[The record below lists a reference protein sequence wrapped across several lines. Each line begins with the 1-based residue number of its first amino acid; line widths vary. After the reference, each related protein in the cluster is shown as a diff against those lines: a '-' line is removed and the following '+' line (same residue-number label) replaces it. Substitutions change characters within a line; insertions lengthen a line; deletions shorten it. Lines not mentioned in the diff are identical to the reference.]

1 VGVGV
6 LWGTLITHELR
17 ATFAAM
23 IVVKVLLQRAERG
36 VQSYVGAWLAAGTA
50 DPGTTLAAAPRETP
64 SSTLPIA
71 VPAAALLCSRDHSG
85 QAVCVACDAI
95 RCLWVRPQCG
105 ACRGDTGRQGCGQP
119 VAHGHLYLWRTVGV
133 WSVRLRV
140 HLVVHSGQVMCGVN
154 CWHRMENY
162 RR

>member
-71 VPAAALLCSRDHSG
+71 VPAAALLCSRDTQVRLCVWRVMPYVAFGSG
-85 QAVCVACDAI
+85 LSAGHAEATRVGRDAASPWPTATCTCGVRSAC
-95 RCLWVRPQCG
+95 
-105 ACRGDTGRQGCGQP
+105 GRSGCESTSSF
-119 VAHGHLYLWRTVGV
+119 TVGK
-133 WSVRLRV
+133 
-140 HLVVHSGQVMCGVN
+140 
-154 CWHRMENY
+154 
-162 RR
+162 